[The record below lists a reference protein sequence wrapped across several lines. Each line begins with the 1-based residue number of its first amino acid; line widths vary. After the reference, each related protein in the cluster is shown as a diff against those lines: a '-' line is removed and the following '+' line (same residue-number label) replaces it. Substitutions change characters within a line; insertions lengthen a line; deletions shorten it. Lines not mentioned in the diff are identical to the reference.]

1 MNILVTGGAGFIGSH
16 LIDQLLKDENVVYC
30 VDNLITGSLKNIEHH
45 KNNKN
50 FKFINHDIVE
60 PVPIGFLPKR
70 INQIYHLASPA
81 DPLRY
86 FKLAIQT
93 MLTNSI
99 GTYHVVELSNKH
111 KARIL
116 FTSTSEIYG
125 DPLEHPQKETY
136 FGNVNPVGPRAVYDE
151 AKRFAETMIEQYH
164 REFNLD
170 TRIIRIFN
178 TYGPRMHEKEGRM
191 VPNFIKRALK
201 GEPIE
206 IYGDGKNTRSLCFV
220 SDLVEGLIY
229 SMEKNGIA
237 GEVINLGNPDEYSV
251 LDFAKIVID
260 ATSSRS
266 EIKFLDAWK
275 DDPRQRKPD
284 ITKAKRL
291 LNWSPSTNLDEGLKQ
306 TLSFFQSS
314 S

>member
-206 IYGDGKNTRSLCFV
+206 IYGDGKNTRSLGFV

-229 SMEKNGIA
+229 SMEKN
-237 GEVINLGNPDEYSV
+237 
-251 LDFAKIVID
+251 
-260 ATSSRS
+260 
-266 EIKFLDAWK
+266 
-275 DDPRQRKPD
+275 
-284 ITKAKRL
+284 
-291 LNWSPSTNLDEGLKQ
+291 
-306 TLSFFQSS
+306 
-314 S
+314 